1 MKARIVQGGI
11 GTYEVQVKT
20 SWLSLWKTVYNGP
33 LPWRGS
39 FQQAK
44 KIKYKIE
51 NKLYT
56 VHY

>member
-20 SWLSLWKTVYNGP
+20 SWLSPWKTVYDGP

-39 FQQAK
+39 ASQAK
-44 KIKYKIE
+44 KLKRKIE
-51 NKLYT
+51 SR
-56 VHY
+56 